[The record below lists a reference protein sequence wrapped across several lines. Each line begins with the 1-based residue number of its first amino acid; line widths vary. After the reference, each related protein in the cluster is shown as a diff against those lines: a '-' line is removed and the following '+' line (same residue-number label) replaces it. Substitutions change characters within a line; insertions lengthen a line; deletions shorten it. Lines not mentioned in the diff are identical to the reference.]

1 MKIRLGVNI
10 DHVATIRNARA
21 EHHPDPLLVAIN
33 ALKFG
38 ANSITIH
45 LREDRRHIK
54 DQDLLELR
62 KNSKIPINLEM
73 ALTDEMIRI
82 ADKINPEF
90 ICLVPEKRN
99 EITTEGGLNLNN
111 ISYPRLK
118 KLLKISQKKNIQ
130 VSAFINPTKKMITLA
145 KILGFDTVE
154 IHTGPLDKKIVKKN
168 IINKINEMIEYAY
181 SKKLTVNVGHGLNF
195 NNIKY
200 IKKRRYVDT
209 VHVGH
214 FIISEAIFISLINT
228 IKTFRGLIKK

>member
-1 MKIRLGVNI
+1 MKLGVNI
-10 DHVATIRNARA
+10 DHIATLRNARGQNN
-21 EHHPDPLLVAIN
+21 PNILR
-33 ALKFG
+33 ALKVCHD
-38 ANSITIH
+38 AKVDTLTVH

-54 DQDLLELR
+54 DQDLLELK

-73 ALTDEMIRI
+73 ALTDEMIQI

-99 EITTEGGLNLNN
+99 EITTEGGLNLNK

-154 IHTGPLDKKIVKKN
+154 IHTGPLDKKIIKKK
-168 IINKINEMIEYAY
+168 IINKINEMIEYAH
-181 SKKLTVNVGHGLNF
+181 SKKLIVNVGHGLNF

-200 IKKRRYVDT
+200 IKKRGYVDT